1 MHANVK
7 NFQDFLPDNTVC
19 PSVGQYQEL
28 PIHVLTVLASVPGL
42 LFLTTQL
49 NKIH

>member
-1 MHANVK
+1 MHVNVK

-19 PSVGQYQEL
+19 LSEGQYQEP

-42 LFLTTQL
+42 LFLTTQF
-49 NKIH
+49 IAY